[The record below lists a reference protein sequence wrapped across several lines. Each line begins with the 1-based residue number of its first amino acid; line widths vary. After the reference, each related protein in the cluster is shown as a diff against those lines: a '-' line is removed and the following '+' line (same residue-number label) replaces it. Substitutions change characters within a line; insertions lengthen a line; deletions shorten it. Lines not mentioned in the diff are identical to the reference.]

1 MIVTKILVFLLVFAI
16 LNVLVNIWDF
26 IKAFINSEKFEKPL
40 WEIICLGVS
49 ISYIMTIICTGFEL

>member
-16 LNVLVNIWDF
+16 LNVLVNIWGF